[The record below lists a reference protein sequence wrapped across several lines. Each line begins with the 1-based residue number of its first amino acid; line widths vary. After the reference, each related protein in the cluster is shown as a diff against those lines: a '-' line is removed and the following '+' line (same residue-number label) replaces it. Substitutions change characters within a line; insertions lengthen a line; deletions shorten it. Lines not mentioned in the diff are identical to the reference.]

1 MNEAHEL
8 MAFLQTRLSEAGS
21 MQILGGS
28 HAFLDPVPSAT
39 LKHWMQVWPCSAKLL
54 PGGNTHQ

>member
-1 MNEAHEL
+1 MVSDGEFRSSLVNEVHEL

-28 HAFLDPVPSAT
+28 HALLEPVSSAT
-39 LKHWMQVWPCSAKLL
+39 LKSWLQV
-54 PGGNTHQ
+54 